1 MSAIYKVKDISSA
14 LKKKG
19 FVENPSRDHIRYT
32 LFNNGKKTG
41 VYTFISHGLKEYG
54 DSLISSVKKQLHLKS
69 KGELQDFINCPMTQ
83 DEYLKLLIGRGYV
96 R

>member
-32 LFNNGKKTG
+32 LFNKGKKTG

-54 DSLISSVKKQLHLKS
+54 DSLIGSVKKQLHLQS
-69 KGELQDFINCPMTQ
+69 KGELQDFINCPMTKE
-83 DEYLKLLIGRGYV
+83 EYLNLLIERGLV

>member
-41 VYTFISHGLKEYG
+41 VYTFISHGLSEYG
-54 DSLISSVKKQLHLKS
+54 DSLISLVKKQLHLQS
-69 KGELQDFINCPMTQ
+69 KVELQDFINCPMTKE
-83 DEYLKLLIGRGYV
+83 EYLNLLIERGHV

>member
-1 MSAIYKVKDISSA
+1 MNVYKVKDISSA

-19 FVENPSRDHIRYT
+19 FVENPSCDHIRYT
-32 LFNNGKKTG
+32 LYNNGKKTG

-54 DSLISSVKKQLHLKS
+54 DSLISSVKKQLRLQSKS
-69 KGELQDFINCPMTQ
+69 EFQDFVNCPMTKE
-83 DEYLKLLIGRGYV
+83 DYIKLLIERGHV

>member
-1 MSAIYKVKDISSA
+1 MNVCKVKDISSA

-32 LFNNGKKTG
+32 LYNNGKKTG
-41 VYTFISHGLKEYG
+41 VFTFISHGLKEYG
-54 DSLISSVKKQLHLKS
+54 DNLISSVKKQMRLQSKS
-69 KGELQDFINCPMTQ
+69 EFQDFVNCPMTKE
-83 DEYLKLLIGRGYV
+83 DYIKLLIERKQI